1 MNKALKSI
9 QNGGAEGAR
18 VSRQICQIHGI
29 PMVELKT
36 PKRSEGEENSRML
49 EPFCPECTQEVID
62 RDGKQTFEEDLN
74 AERYIQ
80 TYNVLVRDSIVPKE
94 LSGAS
99 FDTFLVKTDEERVLK
114 EFAENQVQ
122 KYLDGMEGNTLITGG
137 TGIGKSHLC
146 LAMAKAINE
155 GYKEKGEPVSVLFVT
170 LTEIIAKI
178 KGGWTYGNGGA
189 TLPEHTAIEM
199 LVRPDYLVLDDLGA
213 KNAEIRPKSDWEQDF
228 LFSVLDK
235 RTRTIINTNLTGK
248 ELQTVYNSRNYSRML
263 KGLDGNT
270 FKAEGIADKRF
281 RLLRM
286 KEELAKTQ
294 SRNPTQTQ

>member
-1 MNKALKSI
+1 MDRIESVQKGFI
-9 QNGGAEGAR
+9 DGVR
-18 VSRQICQIHGI
+18 VSDQVCQIHNT
-29 PMVELKT
+29 PMVEFKK
-36 PKRSEGEENSRML
+36 PKRSNGEENSRSL
-49 EPFCPECTQEVID
+49 GPFCLECTQEEVE
-62 RDGKQTFEEDLN
+62 KQAVQKLEENLN
-74 AERYIQ
+74 AERYIH
-80 TYNVLVRDSIVPKE
+80 TYNVLARDSIVPKE

-99 FDTFLVKTDEERVLK
+99 FETFLVKTDEERALK

-155 GYKEKGEPVSVLFVT
+155 GHKEKGEPVSVLFVT

-199 LVRPDYLVLDDLGA
+199 LVKPDYLVLDDLGA

-235 RTRTIINTNLTGK
+235 RTKTIINTNLTGK

-270 FKAEGIADKRF
+270 FKAEGIPDKRF

-286 KEELAKTQ
+286 KEELAKAQ
-294 SRNPTQTQ
+294 SRKLTQTQ